1 VPDISQDVFEAYLM
15 YATTF
20 GLAGKW
26 VKYFQK
32 KGIAVV
38 PPWFHSL
45 ATTNVDA
52 VSHFVTMIAV
62 SHAVGGSGGVG
73 GGTGVAGGGASGA
86 G

>member
-1 VPDISQDVFEAYLM
+1 MI

-20 GLAGKW
+20 GLAEKW

-32 KGIAVV
+32 QGMAVV

-45 ATTNVDA
+45 ATANVDT

-62 SHAVGGSGGVG
+62 SHAVGGSSG
-73 GGTGVAGGGASGA
+73 AGGGAGAAGGGARGA